1 MPLDRQ
7 TNSKTEKAPLI
18 RRKSKKGLS
27 MSDSIRLLRIKSL
40 FIILV
45 ELIIVITAVV
55 LYYYDVPKGFK
66 AAMRP
71 LYWAIALVVSICLN
85 FLFLWF
91 SEVRL
96 SSIRQKSD
104 LDAASII
111 GSDVQE
117 AYNFGQ
123 IGLVVTDENYLV
135 MWDNNLFRDRNIDLL
150 DVNVLEWQP
159 KLKDLIGPNVP
170 GDASVKIEVN
180 SHNYSV
186 KYLSDA
192 HLFIFKDITDYE
204 QIFTYSKEQATVI
217 GIIMLDNY
225 SDIAGKTEDDNN
237 DLVSK
242 VRAAIFD
249 YCKEYEVLLRRF
261 RSDSYFMVCNYSS
274 LEKMEQDGFSILE
287 RVRALGKGQNV
298 IPTLSIGIAHDFPN
312 VTKLNEMASS
322 AIDISMSRGGDQ
334 AVVSKYGED
343 LRFYGGKTAAIEN
356 TGRVQ
361 FRSVANSILELI
373 KNSSNVIVSGHT
385 DMDMDALGACLGVMA
400 MCQHVEKVEKRKI
413 PCQIVYDPK
422 LTEKK
427 TRYAFQ
433 GAFSKDELEEMTIS
447 PKDAEEKI
455 RPTTLMI
462 VCDVSVPFLVM
473 GQKALEKSAKTI
485 VIDHHRRGENFVDK
499 PVLSYVDP
507 SASSASEI
515 LAEFIHYATANP
527 RIELPASYATLMLSG
542 MFLDTGFFKSKS
554 TGIRSFEA
562 AEILKEYGADN
573 ALADDYLKD
582 EYEEYALITKIVS
595 TMRTPYTG
603 VVYCVADE
611 KYIVEKSTLA
621 KVANQIMRLK
631 GINACFVIGKVTEKE
646 TKISARSDST
656 INVQIL
662 CEKLGG
668 GGHFDMAAASFQN
681 ASVSSVEGKL
691 LDVLDMYLN
700 EAKSDVGGNRT

>member
-1 MPLDRQ
+1 MS
-7 TNSKTEKAPLI
+7 NNNFYSSKNISQSSSRKKKAF
-18 RRKSKKGLS
+18 KNLS
-27 MSDSIRLLRIKSL
+27 MSDSLRLMRIRTL
-40 FIILV
+40 FIILF
-45 ELIIVITAVV
+45 ELILIVTAVV
-55 LYYYDVPKGFK
+55 LYFYDYPKGFK
-66 AAMRP
+66 QFMKPA
-71 LYWAIALVVSICLN
+71 YWIIALVAFVCLD

-91 SEVRL
+91 SEVKL

-117 AYNFGQ
+117 AYNFGE
-123 IGLVVTDENYLV
+123 IGLVVIDENGLV

-150 DVNVLEWQP
+150 DVDLLEWQP
-159 KLKDLIGPNVP
+159 KLKELIGPNVP
-170 GDASVKIEVN
+170 SDMAVKIEVN

-186 KYLSDA
+186 KYLADA
-192 HLFIFKDITDYE
+192 RLFIFKDVTDYE
-204 QIFTYSKEQATVI
+204 QIFSYSKEQATVI

-242 VRAAIFD
+242 VRGVVFD

-261 RSDSYFMVCNYSS
+261 RSDSYFMVCNFSS
-274 LEKMEQDGFSILE
+274 LEKMEKDGFSILE
-287 RVRALGKGQNV
+287 KVRSLGKGQNV

-322 AIDISMSRGGDQ
+322 AIDIAMSRGGDQ

-343 LRFYGGKTAAIEN
+343 LKFYGGKTAAIEN

-361 FRSVANSILELI
+361 FRSVADSIIGLI
-373 KNSSNVIVSGHT
+373 KNSTGVIVSGHL

-400 MCQHVEKVEKRKI
+400 ICNYCQK

-433 GAFSKDELEEMTIS
+433 GAFSKTEFERMTIS
-447 PKDAEEKI
+447 PKEAEERI
-455 RPTTLMI
+455 RPSTLMV
-462 VCDVSVPFLVM
+462 VCDVSVPSLVM

-485 VIDHHRRGENFVDK
+485 VIDHHRRGENFIDK

-527 RIELPASYATLMLSG
+527 RIELPQSYATLMLSG

-573 ALADDYLKD
+573 SLADDYLKD

-595 TMRTPYTG
+595 TLRTPYTG

-611 KYIVEKSTLA
+611 KYVVEKSTLA

-631 GINACFVIGKVTEKE
+631 GINACFVIGKVTDKE
-646 TKISARSDST
+646 TKISARSDGS

-668 GGHFDMAAASFQN
+668 GGHFDMAAATFIN
-681 ASVSSVEGKL
+681 TPVASVEGKL
-691 LDVLDMYLN
+691 LDTLDLYLS
-700 EAKSDVGGNRT
+700 EAKSDFGGIKQ